1 MASIENLN
9 VFGILI
15 LAGLTIAALFLFT
28 VALPYILIGALLI
41 YLYVKVK
48 KWISTIKE
56 RRGSSTGAE
65 KVNMAMNEDEI
76 FDLTNKTIIDVEYEE
91 L

>member
-56 RRGSSTGAE
+56 RRGFSTGAE